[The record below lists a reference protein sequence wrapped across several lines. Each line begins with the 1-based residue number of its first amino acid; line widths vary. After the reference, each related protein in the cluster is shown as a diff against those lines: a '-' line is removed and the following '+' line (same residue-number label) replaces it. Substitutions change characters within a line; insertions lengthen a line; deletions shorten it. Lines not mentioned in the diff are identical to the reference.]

1 MSAVTDHTAIRGQ
14 VDLEPGTGDP
24 VRSSEGGARIAR
36 LQRGL
41 RELSEGELAQRQLA
55 NSMNVPGKEDGTT
68 GCVKSL
74 YLSVYFD
81 GTGNNRDAE
90 LDKPEGDRALSNIA
104 RLYESHQ
111 TIDEHRGLWREYIA
125 GVGTPCAQVGDNGG
139 VRGLA
144 LGAGGGERNAHALK
158 VLDDLVD
165 SQPSSMSILVVTVS
179 VFGFSR
185 GAVSARA
192 FARDL
197 AERCKPSED
206 GRWIYRDRVP
216 LRISFMGVFDTV
228 CSVWP
233 AFTSAAINFRSGH
246 NGWAKGMRIPA
257 MVEQSVHMTAAH
269 ELRGQFSLDS
279 TRDHDAYPDN
289 TVEIWFPGVH
299 SDIGGGYDPRHQGRR
314 NSIARFSLNEM
325 YEMARVGGVLLKPV
339 DELAPFLKSE
349 FDKNDVELQAV
360 FNGYLEAMPIK
371 RGRFED
377 LQAAHMALLHRWL
390 RVRTERGDLVPSME
404 RLAERQAEL
413 EAEIRTL
420 RSQRK
425 PQRNAI
431 ADEGGQRNADN
442 APASS
447 STMEVMLE
455 EREDELKTVRKQM
468 RGLRKQNDTLATKIE
483 RMRRKRGRGERLTL
497 AESTMVDA
505 WDDQTPLPTDVETFF
520 DGYAHDSAAH
530 WMLSDQTKWRV
541 VHFGDTKYSPGSV
554 MTRTDVVE
562 NSSV

>member
-1 MSAVTDHTAIRGQ
+1 MSEATDHTAIRGQ
-14 VDLEPGTGDP
+14 VDLQPGTPDP
-24 VRSSEGGARIAR
+24 VRGSEGGARIAR

-41 RELSEGELAQRQLA
+41 RELSDAERAQRQLA
-55 NSMNVPGKEDGTT
+55 NSMNVPDKEEATT
-68 GCVKSL
+68 GCVQSL

-81 GTGNNRDAE
+81 GTGNNRDVE
-90 LDKPEGDRALSNIA
+90 LRKPEEDRALSNIA

-111 TIDEHRGLWREYIA
+111 AIEEHRGLWREYIS
-125 GVGTPCAQVGDNGG
+125 GVGTPCEQIGDKGG
-139 VRGLA
+139 LRGLA
-144 LGAGGGERNAHALK
+144 LGAGGGGRVDHALK
-158 VLDDLVD
+158 VLDALVD
-165 SQPSSMSILVVTVS
+165 NQPTSMKILVMTVS

-185 GAVSARA
+185 GAASARA

-233 AFTSAAINFRSGH
+233 AFTAAAVNLRSGH
-246 NGWAKGMRIPA
+246 NGWGRGMRVPA

-279 TRDHDAYPDN
+279 TRDHGSYPDN

-299 SDIGGGYDPRHQGRR
+299 SDVGGGYDPGHQGRR

-325 YEMARVGGVLLKPV
+325 YEMARVGGVLLRSV
-339 DELAPFLKSE
+339 DQFPDFLKSE
-349 FDKNDVELQAV
+349 FDKDDVELQSV
-360 FNGYLEAMPIK
+360 FNGYLEAIPIK

-377 LQAAHMALLHRWL
+377 LQAAHMGLLHRWL

-420 RSQRK
+420 RLQRQV
-425 PQRNAI
+425 QRNGVEAV
-431 ADEGGQRNADN
+431 DSQGGVNNEPVAGNALE
-442 APASS
+442 A
-447 STMEVMLE
+447 MLE

-468 RGLRKQNDTLATKIE
+468 RGLSKQNDTVATKIE
-483 RMRRKRGRGERLTL
+483 RMRRKRDRGERLTL

-505 WDDQTPLPTDVETFF
+505 WDDPAPLPKEVETFF

-541 VHFGDTKYSPGSV
+541 VHFGDTKYSPGK
-554 MTRTDVVE
+554 MTTAKDVPEV
-562 NSSV
+562 SGA

>member
-1 MSAVTDHTAIRGQ
+1 MSGVTDHTAIRGQ
-14 VDLEPGTGDP
+14 VDLEPGTPDS

-36 LQRGL
+36 LHRGL
-41 RELSEGELAQRQLA
+41 RELSDGERAQRQLA
-55 NSMNVPGKEDGTT
+55 NSVNVPAKEDATT

-74 YLSVYFD
+74 YLSIYFD

-90 LDKPEGDRALSNIA
+90 LRKPEEGRALSNIA
-104 RLYESHQ
+104 RLFEAHLLDDK
-111 TIDEHRGLWREYIA
+111 TRGLEREYIA
-125 GVGTPCAQVGDNGG
+125 GVGTPCEQVGDSGG

-158 VLDDLVD
+158 VLDALVD
-165 SQPSSMSILVVTVS
+165 NQPSSMKILVVTVS

-185 GAVSARA
+185 GAASARA
-192 FARDL
+192 FVRDL

-206 GRWIYRDRVP
+206 GRWVYRDRVP
-216 LRISFMGVFDTV
+216 LRVSFVGVFDTV

-279 TRDHDAYPDN
+279 TRNHDTYPDN

-299 SDIGGGYDPRHQGRR
+299 SDVGGGYDPRHQGRR

-325 YEMARVGGVLLKPV
+325 YEMARVGGVLLAPIEDL
-339 DELAPFLKSE
+339 DEFLRSE
-349 FDKNDVELQAV
+349 FDKGDAELQAV

-390 RVRTERGDLVPSME
+390 RVRAERGDLVPSME

-420 RSQRK
+420 RSQRQ
-425 PQRNAI
+425 PRRNAV
-431 ADEGGQRNADN
+431 ADGGGQQEADN
-442 APASS
+442 VQASS
-447 STMEVMLE
+447 STLEIMLE

-530 WMLSDQTKWRV
+530 WMLSDQAKWRV
-541 VHFGDTKYSPGSV
+541 LHFGDTKYSPGSV
-554 MTRTDVVE
+554 MTGTDMAE
-562 NSSV
+562 NSGA